1 MNEQKITINKTELPI
16 KEYRGQRVVTLK
28 EIDQVHERPE
38 GTARKRF
45 NDNKKHFIEGTDY
58 FVRNS
63 DEAAKE
69 FGIIA
74 PNGLTLA
81 TESGY
86 LMLVKSFTDDL
97 AWTVQRQLV
106 NTYFRTTPEQRQE
119 AAQQTELDLKKL
131 TPELRQMINMELR
144 LQEQGK
150 ALEETNRRIDGIRD
164 TVALSPTSWRPD
176 CRRQIAKIAQAMG
189 GNEYIRDVNAEV
201 YQLVDERAGVSLATR
216 LTNKRRRMADEGV
229 CKSKRDK
236 LTKVDVIADDR
247 KLIEIYIAI
256 IKDLSIKRGVEWSMP
271 KAGNDRG
278 TADLL

>member
-1 MNEQKITINKTELPI
+1 MNEQKITINKTELLV
-16 KEYRGQRVVTLK
+16 KEYKGLRVVTLK
-28 EIDQVHERPE
+28 EIDAVHERPE

-74 PNGLTLA
+74 PNGLTLV

-86 LMLVKSFTDDL
+86 LMLVKSFGDDL

-106 NTYFRTTPEQRQE
+106 NTYFRTTPEQRRE

-164 TVALSPTSWRPD
+164 IVKLSPNNWRKECP
-176 CRRQIAKIAQAMG
+176 RQIVKIARKLG
-189 GNEYIRDVNAEV
+189 GNEYIREVHAEAF
-201 YQLVDERAGVSLATR
+201 QLVDERAGVSLATR

-229 CKSKRDK
+229 CKSKREK
-236 LTKVDVIADDR
+236 LTKLDVIADDA
-247 KLIEIYIAI
+247 KLIEIYIGI
-256 IKDLSIKRGVEWSMP
+256 VKEMSVKYGVEW
-271 KAGNDRG
+271 G
-278 TADLL
+278 TIDET